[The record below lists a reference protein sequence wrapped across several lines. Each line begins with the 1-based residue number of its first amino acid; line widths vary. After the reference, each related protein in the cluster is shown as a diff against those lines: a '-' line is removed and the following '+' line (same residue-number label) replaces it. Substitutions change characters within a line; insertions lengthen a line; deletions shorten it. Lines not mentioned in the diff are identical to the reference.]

1 MTQDLF
7 RSDAYLTECQA
18 SVMAVTDQGIVL
30 DRTVFYP
37 MGGGQAGDAGVLV
50 LADGRELPIAELW
63 QTSNGSRYLRTRT
76 VELYWQAA
84 SGQFKN
90 GNARAAL
97 TLTQLGLRIAPR
109 NTGMFRLQRE
119 ICDANPGLCEQ
130 R

>member
-1 MTQDLF
+1 ML
-7 RSDAYLTECQA
+7 DAQQA
-18 SVMAVTDQGIVL
+18 TGDPDALAALLSEGANSVNDIV
-30 DRTVFYP
+30 
-37 MGGGQAGDAGVLV
+37 GAV
-50 LADGRELPIAELW
+50 LARDPANAEA
-63 QTSNGSRYLRTRT
+63 RKLRTRT

-84 SGQFKN
+84 SEQFKN

-119 ICDANPGLCEQ
+119 ICEANPGLCEQ